1 MDPWRAHRKFSRAI
15 RVIKLRISP
24 DILGRP
30 PRQRPPD
37 RYLQSSDQPLRRQR
51 STVAGWTISR
61 LSRQFGHHPRQ
72 QDPSQSIPQTKTW
85 AAGSAPL
92 QHRNLMA
99 QCDRFQRPDQCG
111 SGVRP
116 FARPFVCR
124 HAHERRLSPGV
135 RIRQSISADQI
146 LRRHSC
152 LSLSFSRTRHQNSQ
166 TSTETERIDSKRSYE
181 DSGLFAAFGVSY
193 EPQPLVAR
201 IPWQSAANKFGPSTY
216 STQTPSSRQ
225 IVVNFD

>member
-1 MDPWRAHRKFSRAI
+1 MRSTPWIRGAPHRKFSRAI
-15 RVIKLRISP
+15 RASKLRISP

-61 LSRQFGHHPRQ
+61 LSREFGHHPRQ

-116 FARPFVCR
+116 FARLE
-124 HAHERRLSPGV
+124 ALRLSPCPRTQVIARRSNSPINQCGSSFEEAQLLISELLKDPPPEFADIN
-135 RIRQSISADQI
+135 RDRKDRQQKIIRRLWTFCCFWSL
-146 LRRHSC
+146 LRATAVGC
-152 LSLSFSRTRHQNSQ
+152 A
-166 TSTETERIDSKRSYE
+166 Y
-181 DSGLFAAFGVSY
+181 
-193 EPQPLVAR
+193 PLAECR
-201 IPWQSAANKFGPSTY
+201 E
-216 STQTPSSRQ
+216 
-225 IVVNFD
+225 

>member
-1 MDPWRAHRKFSRAI
+1 MRSSPWIRGAPHRKFSRAI

-99 QCDRFQRPDQCG
+99 QCDRLPETRSVRVRGSPLRTPLRLSPCPRTQVIARRSNSPINQCG
-111 SGVRP
+111 SNFEEAQLLVSELLKDP
-116 FARPFVCR
+116 PSEFADINRDR
-124 HAHERRLSPGV
+124 KDRQQMIIRRLWTFRCFWSL
-135 RIRQSISADQI
+135 
-146 LRRHSC
+146 LRATAVGC
-152 LSLSFSRTRHQNSQ
+152 A
-166 TSTETERIDSKRSYE
+166 Y
-181 DSGLFAAFGVSY
+181 
-193 EPQPLVAR
+193 PLAECR
-201 IPWQSAANKFGPSTY
+201 E
-216 STQTPSSRQ
+216 
-225 IVVNFD
+225 